1 MNLDEFTLA
10 KYKFIDGSRHKFT
23 KVYVSREGETLV
35 RKDVP
40 AVRHRQKIVDK
51 VGEEG
56 LSSIVYHAINT
67 YGSQYL
73 TWQKMFTND
82 MTYSVFH
89 NTISRIRKG
98 FDFTPRLIPLQQHEI
113 KDFFGNPIS
122 LQISPRDPLKGKRRK
137 FTVSRLIWSTF
148 VGFTHKKYRFKVKHK
163 NNDVTDNRLD
173 NLYLS
178 NELAAN
184 TIGKWKP
191 TEGYQDDWSSYL

>member
-1 MNLDEFTLA
+1 
-10 KYKFIDGSRHKFT
+10 
-23 KVYVSREGETLV
+23 
-35 RKDVP
+35 
-40 AVRHRQKIVDK
+40 
-51 VGEEG
+51 
-56 LSSIVYHAINT
+56 
-67 YGSQYL
+67 
-73 TWQKMFTND
+73 

-163 NNDVTDNRLD
+163 NNDITDNRLD

-178 NELAAN
+178 NELTAN